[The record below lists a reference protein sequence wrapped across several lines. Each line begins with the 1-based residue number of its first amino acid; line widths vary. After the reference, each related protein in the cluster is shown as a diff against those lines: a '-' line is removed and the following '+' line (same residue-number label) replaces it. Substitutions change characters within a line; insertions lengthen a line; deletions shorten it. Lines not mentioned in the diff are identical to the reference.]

1 MSNQNEKDL
10 YEMADITHLIADK
23 QALEFTY
30 YMTKEE
36 ANEFLKPLHTTKPI
50 FGGKENVKEQ
60 TL

>member
-23 QALEFTY
+23 QVLEFTY

-36 ANEFLKPLHTTKPI
+36 ANEFLKSFHTTTPI